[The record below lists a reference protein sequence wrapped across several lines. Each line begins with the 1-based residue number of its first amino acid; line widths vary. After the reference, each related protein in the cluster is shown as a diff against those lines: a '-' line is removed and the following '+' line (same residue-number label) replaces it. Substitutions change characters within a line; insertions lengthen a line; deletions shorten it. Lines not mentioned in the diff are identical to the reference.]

1 MSAEGL
7 QASVEKMQREGVPDP
22 AIANFR
28 HYYEQLEAGESGMI
42 PEDSIEAVREL
53 PDAAE
58 LPAGD
63 PPLDQAV
70 VIKLNGGLGTSMG
83 MTGAKSLLQVK
94 DGLSFLDVIARQVL
108 ALRASSGARVPLVLM
123 NSFHTRED
131 SLALLGRYEELASD
145 VPFDFVQHKEPKLL
159 VDGLAPA
166 DWPRDRGL
174 EWCPPGHGDI
184 YPALLTSGMLATL
197 LERGYRYAF
206 MSNSDNLGA
215 VLDPRILAW
224 VATEG
229 LPYACEVTDRTE
241 ADSKGGHIAV
251 SKETGGLILRETA
264 QTPDEDMDA
273 FTDVERHP
281 YFHVNNLW
289 VDLQAL
295 DGLLR
300 ERDGV
305 LGLPM
310 IVNEKTVDPSDSSS
324 PAVYQLETAMGAAI
338 GVFTEKTSSSGTGE
352 GAQAIRVPRS
362 RFVPVKKTSDLLVLR
377 SDAYV
382 LGDGARIELAPG
394 RGSAPLA
401 DLDDD
406 YFKLLADFDARFPAG
421 PPSLAAA
428 ERLSV
433 RGDVSFGRDVSVRGS
448 VTVEGPRRVEDGAE
462 LAG

>member
-1 MSAEGL
+1 M
-7 QASVEKMQREGVPDP
+7 V
-22 AIANFR
+22 
-28 HYYEQLEAGESGMI
+28 
-42 PEDSIEAVREL
+42 PEDAIEPVREL
-53 PDAAE
+53 PDADA
-58 LPAGD
+58 LPEGD
-63 PPLDQAV
+63 APLDQAV

-83 MTGAKSLLQVK
+83 MSRAKSLLEVK
-94 DGLSFLDVIARQVL
+94 DGLAFLDVIARQVL
-108 ALRASSGARVPLVLM
+108 ALRESSGARLPLVLM
-123 NSFHTRED
+123 NSFYTRDD
-131 SLALLGRYEELASD
+131 SLALLERYDDLASD

-166 DWPRDRGL
+166 DWPPDRGL

-224 VATEG
+224 IAAEG
-229 LPYACEVTDRTE
+229 LPYVCEVTDRTE
-241 ADSKGGHIAV
+241 ADTKGGHIAV
-251 SKETGGLILRETA
+251 LKETGGLILRETA

-289 VDLQAL
+289 VDLRAL
-295 DGLLR
+295 DALLR

-338 GVFTEKTSSSGTGE
+338 GVFE
-352 GAQAIRVPRS
+352 GARAIRVPRS

-382 LGDGARIELAPG
+382 LGDGARIELAQ
-394 RGSAPLA
+394 
-401 DLDDD
+401 
-406 YFKLLADFDARFPAG
+406 
-421 PPSLAAA
+421 
-428 ERLSV
+428 
-433 RGDVSFGRDVSVRGS
+433 GRDGGAARGARRRPLQAAGGLRRALPGGPA
-448 VTVEGPRRVEDGAE
+448 VAGGRRAAGGPRRRDVRPRRRRARLRHASRARAASRTAPSSTG
-462 LAG
+462 

>member
-7 QASVEKMQREGVPDP
+7 HASVEKMRHEGVPDA
-22 AIANFR
+22 AIATFR
-28 HYYEQLEAGESGMI
+28 HYYEQLAAGESGLI
-42 PEDSIEAVREL
+42 PEDAIEPVRDLTDADAL
-53 PDAAE
+53 PDEDA
-58 LPAGD
+58 
-63 PPLDQAV
+63 PLDEAV

-83 MTGAKSLLQVK
+83 MDRAKSLLEVK
-94 DGLSFLDVIARQVL
+94 DGMAFLDVIARQVL
-108 ALRASSGARVPLVLM
+108 ALREKSGARVPLVLM
-123 NSFHTRED
+123 NSFYTRDD
-131 SLALLGRYEELASD
+131 SLALLERYDELAAD

-166 DWPRDRGL
+166 EWPPDPAL

-184 YPALLTSGMLATL
+184 YPALLTSGMLELL

-224 VATEG
+224 IASEQ
-229 LPYACEVTDRTE
+229 LPYVAEVTERTE
-241 ADSKGGHIAV
+241 ADKKGGHLGV
-251 SKETGGLILRETA
+251 LKEAGGLILRETA

-289 VDLQAL
+289 VDLRAL
-295 DGLLR
+295 EALLR

-310 IVNEKTVDPSDSSS
+310 IVNEKTVDPADSST

-338 GVFTEKTSSSGTGE
+338 EVFE
-352 GAQAIRVPRS
+352 GARAIRVPRS
-362 RFVPVKKTSDLLVLR
+362 RFVPFKKTSDLLVLR

-382 LGDGARIELAPG
+382 LGDGARIELAAG
-394 RGSAPLA
+394 RDTPPVVE
-401 DLDDD
+401 LDDD
-406 YFKLLADFDARFPAG
+406 HFKLLRDFDARFPAG
-421 PPSLAAA
+421 APSLARA
-428 ERLSV
+428 ERLEVS
-433 RGDVSFGRDVSVRGS
+433 GDVTFGRDVAVRGS

-462 LAG
+462 LDGTPSAQR